1 MKKLLLFTLLLLF
14 ASSIA
19 YSGNLKVGAWIN
31 LEKSYD
37 IEEVGDMPEAKIE
50 YENINTKYAVS
61 DIVFNLSIYDDLTN
75 EKIYS
80 TDVELDRLEENDKYI
95 VNYGFGYKEYLN
107 SAGMYRFES
116 TTTQEYDEDESN
128 NTGITTIEIS
138 GTPPP
143 KPDVA
148 ALSIIYFN
156 KAKFIPFNNE
166 KTVKAVFQNKSISLA
181 ATNLEYKMEVKDTT
195 GKVIYSKISVSP
207 KVLAPLQVVV
217 KDFGSLPKSLFDS
230 IKVNQYSSNMFTIE
244 VSVKSDDDP
253 SNDADLSNNSTSI
266 SNYFKLEVSFDDLM
280 KGLKKHIEE
289 KGADARTPGYMHSEK
304 LGAGHNVST
313 ENAEINVSLQEE
325 SYVGWIDLGYGSKF
339 GHDVSIYTYGIN
351 SKNLEFYSTEERPDI
366 YDMNVSLVNTNDVN
380 IIGEEYAQK
389 FDLEGE
395 SIFNASEP
403 TTKNRTFALL
413 VSSLENRNPKLQAAY
428 NQDVKVMYEN
438 MRNEKL
444 GANLSDANIRA
455 EYGIS
460 VDSINSI
467 LKSMVGKYD
476 KIYFYYSGNNYNKS
490 KEINSTV
497 VGLSDVGASEYNIL
511 IDANN
516 TSVWDTYIEAQSLT
530 FMRDARVTFIS
541 STSSGKKALIET
553 DPSGI
558 SITASSYFTK
568 MFSLVYGSS
577 AADLD
582 GDGYTS
588 FAETFKTMK
597 KVDKET
603 NGNDLT
609 VKQLPKMTIFEKPE
623 KDESNKGIRYPN
635 LGITIS
641 NISDFSISTKLT
653 AGINLNTE
661 FLESND
667 SDIFEISGQRT
678 WQLEADTETK
688 FTCDLE
694 FQLNNEYDMLSPS
707 MGQQIGMI
715 YRVSADSEWK
725 AQYPSVYNETE
736 NRIFCGNV
744 THFSEWA
751 AATVKEQVASVDSDY
766 LVGQYQLSPNPFAN
780 ALTLN
785 FNFENEEHIAIEII
799 DIQGVVIDRIDT
811 KLYSPGEHLLSL
823 DGSKYSSGVYYCRL
837 ISEKGVTTT
846 KLVKVE

>member
-128 NTGITTIEIS
+128 NTGIHTIEIS

-148 ALSIIYFN
+148 ALDIIYFN
-156 KAKFIPFNNE
+156 KSKFIPFNNE
-166 KTVKAVFQNKSISLA
+166 KTVKAVFQNKSITLA

-195 GKVIYSKISVSP
+195 GKVIYTKISVSP

-253 SNDADLSNNSTSI
+253 TNDADLSNNSTSI

-366 YDMNVSLVNTNDVN
+366 YNMNVSLVNTNDVN
-380 IIGEEYAQK
+380 IIGEEYEQK

-403 TTKNRTFALL
+403 TTKNRTCALL
-413 VSSLENRNPKLQAAY
+413 VSGEEKRDAKLQAAY
-428 NQDVKVMYEN
+428 NQDVKVMYVN

-476 KIYFYYSGNNYNKS
+476 KMYFYYSGNNYNKS
-490 KEINSTV
+490 KEINTTFA
-497 VGLSDVGASEYNIL
+497 GLSDVGASEYNIL

-516 TSVWDTYIEAQSLT
+516 TSVWDTYIEEQSLT

-541 STSSGKKALIET
+541 STSSGRKALVET

-623 KDESNKGIRYPN
+623 KDESNKGISYPN

-678 WQLEADTETK
+678 WQIETDSEAD

-694 FQLNNEYDMLSPS
+694 FKLNNEYDMLSPT

-715 YRVSADSEWK
+715 YRESTYSEWK

-736 NRIFCGNV
+736 YRIFCGNV
-744 THFSEWA
+744 SHFSEWA
-751 AATVKEQVASVDSDY
+751 AATVKEQVASVNSDY
-766 LVGQYQLSPNPFAN
+766 LVGQYQLSPNPFVN

-785 FNFENEEHIAIEII
+785 FNFENEEHIAIEIF
-799 DIQGVVIDRIDT
+799 DLQGVVIDRIGT

-837 ISEKGVTTT
+837 ISEKGITTS
-846 KLVKVE
+846 KIVKVE